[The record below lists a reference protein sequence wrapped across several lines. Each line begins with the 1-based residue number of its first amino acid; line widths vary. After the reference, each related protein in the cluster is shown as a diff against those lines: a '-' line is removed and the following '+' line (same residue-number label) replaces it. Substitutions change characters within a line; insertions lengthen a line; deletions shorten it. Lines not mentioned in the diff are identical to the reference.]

1 MGAVMADQKDE
12 KKENKNDT
20 KEGTSTSEGGKV
32 GIVTWGI
39 MLAVVVL
46 LSASGYV
53 VGYLMPVPSM
63 PEAGAAAQEEAVK
76 ESLPSGPTSLP
87 VNQDTWYYNDL
98 ESVVVNPD
106 EPGATRYI
114 RVGLILEIS
123 NQFKPEATKGII
135 DTKKPLLI
143 NWLNL
148 YFKSQTLSAMENER
162 GLNRILI
169 QICDGFNEILA
180 PESKPLVKKILIREF
195 NIQ

>member
-1 MGAVMADQKDE
+1 MADQKDE